1 MSVHLKREV
10 DNLKQMLL
18 EQCSRVEEHL
28 WKAVKGVKSRDGIL
42 ARQVIDQDTK
52 IDRKEVDIEEECLKM
67 LALYQPVAID
77 LRYIITALKI
87 NNDLER
93 IGDLAVNIA
102 ERAEYLSNQEPI
114 EIPLDLEKMAE
125 LSQTMVRRSIDALV
139 NLDCQIA
146 HEVCQS
152 DDAVDALHKQMYE
165 HIQERIRRYPDQM
178 ESLMHLLSVS
188 RHLERIADH
197 ATNIAEDVIYLVEGH
212 IIRHQ
217 KQDFR

>member
-1 MSVHLKREV
+1 MSVHLKREIE
-10 DNLKQMLL
+10 NLKQMLL

-28 WKAVKGVKSRDGIL
+28 WKAVKAIETWDGTL
-42 ARQVIDQDTK
+42 ARQVVDRDTE

-102 ERAEYLSNQEPI
+102 ERAEYLSSQEQI
-114 EIPLDLEKMAE
+114 QIPPNLETMAE
-125 LSQTMVRRSIDALV
+125 KSQLMVRRSIDALV

-146 HEVCQS
+146 HRVCLS
-152 DDAVDALHKQMYE
+152 DDEVDALHKQMYAY
-165 HIQERIRRYPDQM
+165 IQDCIRSHPEQM

-212 IIRHQ
+212 IIRHK
-217 KQDFR
+217 KQDHR

>member
-1 MSVHLKREV
+1 MSVHLKREI

-18 EQCSRVEEHL
+18 QQCSRIEEHL
-28 WKAVKGVKSRDGIL
+28 WKAVKGVETRDEIL
-42 ARQVIDQDTK
+42 ARQVIDQDAE

-102 ERAEYLSNQEPI
+102 ERAEFLAVHEPI
-114 EIPLDLEKMAE
+114 EIPPDLETMAQN
-125 LSQTMVRRSIDALV
+125 SQTMVRRSIDALI

-146 HEVCQS
+146 HQVCRS
-152 DDAVDALHKQMYE
+152 DDEVDSIHRQMYQ
-165 HIQERIRRYPDQM
+165 HIQDRIRSRPEQL

-212 IIRHQ
+212 IIRHK
-217 KQDFR
+217 KQDHR